1 MSSFPEVKKVP
12 IKDEHDFIVVACDGI
27 WDCFTN
33 EQIIKLIRSKREKG
47 PKNGIINSPTKL
59 GKKMKELDLNKSK
72 GSSSPLKIN
81 KSKSESTSTSSKKL
95 KVKGETSFIIEELM
109 N

>member
-59 GKKMKELDLNKSK
+59 GKKMKELDLNKSSK
-72 GSSSPLKIN
+72 GSSSPSKIS
-81 KSKSESTSTSSKKL
+81 KSKSETTSSKKL